1 MRLKS
6 KMVAAAIV
14 MVLVLLGVV
23 YAGWTD
29 YEDLDCEVRFN
40 LEVWYLQRHPGEEMK
55 NATFTEA
62 QLNNLTL
69 PQACGE

>member
-6 KMVAAAIV
+6 KMFAAAIV
-14 MVLVLLGVV
+14 MALVLLGTV
-23 YAGWTD
+23 YASWTS

-40 LEVWYLQRHPGEEMK
+40 LEVWYSQRHPGEPMK
-55 NATFTEA
+55 NATFTQA